1 MAGQA
6 GNARPRERNN
16 MEETQPKPFVFVL
29 MPFAKELDDLY
40 QLGIKACCTEA
51 GAYCERVDE
60 TFFEEGIV
68 SRIYNQI
75 SKADIV
81 VAEMTGRSPNVFYE
95 VGYAHAL
102 GKRVILLT
110 ATAQDIPFDLTQ
122 YSHIVHGGRI
132 VDLKAELK
140 KRIEWCMA
148 HPARSLAQAEVQVQL
163 FCGGQEM
170 TSDYVRQSPVTSF
183 LPLDLA
189 LHNPTH
195 RAYPAGSLLVGL
207 VTHRLFDCCY
217 SADTTGAREGARAQS
232 MKLPD
237 GRMLHLLTWFCE
249 TVFPSGW
256 AHIPCQANALP
267 GPEPDEVYDFAVR
280 LFTEL
285 GARDLPFRVKFTSGT
300 PAG

>member
-1 MAGQA
+1 
-6 GNARPRERNN
+6 

-29 MPFAKELDDLY
+29 MPFAKESDDLY
-40 QLGIKACCTEA
+40 QFGIKACCTEA
-51 GAYCERVDE
+51 GTYCERVDE
-60 TFFEEGIV
+60 TYFEEGVV

-75 SKADIV
+75 SKADII
-81 VAEMTGRSPNVFYE
+81 VAEMTGRNPNVFYE

-122 YSHIVHGGRI
+122 YSHIIHGGRI

-140 KRIEWCMA
+140 KRIEWCIA
-148 HPARSLAQAEVQVQL
+148 HPAGSLAQAEVHVQL

-170 TSDYVRQSPVTSF
+170 APDCVLESPVTKF

-195 RAYPAGSLLVGL
+195 RVYPVGSLLVGL
-207 VTHRLFDCCY
+207 VTHHLFHCCY
-217 SADTTGAREGARAQS
+217 PTDTTHEREGIYAKS
-232 MKLPD
+232 VKLPD

-256 AHIPCQANALP
+256 VYIPCQVNAEP
-267 GPEPDEVYDFAVR
+267 APEQDGVYDFAVR

-285 GARDLPFRVKFTSGT
+285 GARDLPFRVKFTPDT
-300 PAG
+300 PLD

>member
-1 MAGQA
+1 
-6 GNARPRERNN
+6 

-29 MPFAKELDDLY
+29 MPFAKEFDDLY

-60 TFFEEGIV
+60 TYFEEGIV

-75 SKADIV
+75 SKADII
-81 VAEMTGRSPNVFYE
+81 VAEMTGRNPNVFYE

-110 ATAQDIPFDLTQ
+110 ATAQDIPFDLTH
-122 YSHIVHGGRI
+122 YSHVVHGGRI
-132 VDLKAELK
+132 VDLKAMLK
-140 KRIEWCMA
+140 KRIEWCIA

-163 FCGGQEM
+163 FCGSKEM
-170 TSDYVRQSPVTSF
+170 SPDFVLESPVTKF
-183 LPLDLA
+183 FALDLA

-207 VTHRLFDCCY
+207 VTDRRFHCCY
-217 SADTTGAREGARAQS
+217 TCEQPAVYAKS

-237 GRMLHLLTWFCE
+237 GRMLHQLTWFCE
-249 TVFPSGW
+249 AVFPSGW
-256 AHIPCQANALP
+256 VYTPCMLNAEP
-267 GPEPDEVYDFAVR
+267 APERGGVYEFAVR

-285 GARDLPFRVKFTSGT
+285 GARDLPFRVKFTPDT
-300 PAG
+300 PLD